1 MTNLPLIKL
10 YSDGGA
16 SPNPGKGA
24 FGIILVHKEKRK
36 EFSQGFRKTT
46 NNRMELRGVIAG
58 LNLLKKKSE
67 VHVYTDS
74 KYVVDGIEKGW
85 AKKWRAKGW
94 MRNKSEKAINPD
106 LWERLLK
113 LIEFHDVKLYWVKG
127 HNGHPENERCDALVG
142 IARRRKP
149 LMIDKG
155 YENLISGK
163 GLKLDLK

>member
-1 MTNLPLIKL
+1 MADLPLIKL

-24 FGIILVHKEKRK
+24 FGIIMTYKDQRK
-36 EFSQGFRKTT
+36 EFSQGFKKTT

-58 LNLLKKKSE
+58 LSLLKKKSL

-94 MRNKSEKAINPD
+94 MRNKTDKAINPD
-106 LWERLLK
+106 LWERLLD
-113 LIEFHDVKLYWVKG
+113 LIETHEVKLHWIKG

-142 IARRRKP
+142 IARRSKQ
-149 LMIDKG
+149 LMVDKG
-155 YENLISGK
+155 YEQQISGK
-163 GLKLDLK
+163 GLKLNLK